1 MKRTLYLDIETI
13 PGPES
18 GKDAIT
24 VKPPAQMKKQETIDK
39 WFAEKGDDAKEEV
52 YRKQSFNGGYGQV
65 CAISFAV
72 DEGEAHGVTLGK
84 GRENERQ
91 LLISSLRHVD
101 AELEGHNNPYV
112 CGHFV
117 SGFDLRFL
125 MHRCVVLGVK
135 MPHWLQTTCNAA
147 AWSDNL
153 RDTMQLW
160 CGNRDNISLDE
171 LCTILGIEGK
181 GDVDGSM
188 VYQMWLDGKHEEIGR
203 YCDSDVEKVRAV
215 NCKFMEAGL

>member
-1 MKRTLYLDIETI
+1 MKKTLYIDIETI

-18 GKDAIT
+18 GKDS
-24 VKPPAQMKKQETIDK
+24 VKVKVPANYKDEAKIAAFVEAGK
-39 WFAEKGDDAKEEV
+39 DDA
-52 YRKQSFNGGYGQV
+52 YRKQSFNGGYGQI

-72 DEGEAHGVTLGK
+72 DDGETL
-84 GRENERQ
+84 ENY
-91 LLISSLRHVD
+91 ISDRDDEAKMLKMAFVSINM
-101 AELEGHNNPYV
+101 ELDGHNNPYV

-147 AWSDNL
+147 AWSDKI
-153 RDTMQLW
+153 RDTMTLW
-160 CGNRDNISLDE
+160 SGAKGKIGLDE

-181 GDVDGSM
+181 GDIDGSM
-188 VYQMWLDGKHEEIGR
+188 VYDMWLAGEHEKIGE
-203 YCDSDVEKVRAV
+203 YCNSDVEKVREV
-215 NCKFMEAGL
+215 NRKFLAAGL

>member
-1 MKRTLYLDIETI
+1 MKRTLYIDIETI

-18 GKDAIT
+18 GKDAIE
-24 VKPPAQMKKQETIDK
+24 VSPPANMKKQETIDK
-39 WFAEKGDDAKEEV
+39 WIADKSEAAKEEA
-52 YRKQSFNGGYGQV
+52 YRKQSFDGGYGQV
-65 CAISFAV
+65 CAVSWAV
-72 DEGEAHGVTLGK
+72 EDGNVGNLTLGAH
-84 GRENERQ
+84 RDNEGFM
-91 LLISSLRHVD
+91 LAGALNYIG
-101 AELEGHNNPYV
+101 EGLDGHSNPYV

-125 MHRCVVLGVK
+125 MRRCVVLGVK

-160 CGNRDNISLDE
+160 CGNRDTISLDE

-188 VYQMWLDGKHEEIGR
+188 VYDMWLAGEHESIGE
-203 YCDSDVEKVRAV
+203 YCNSDVEKVREV
-215 NCKFMEAGL
+215 NLKFLAAGL

>member
-1 MKRTLYLDIETI
+1 MKRTLYIDIETI

-18 GKDAIT
+18 GKDAIK
-24 VKPPAQMKKQETIDK
+24 VSPPANMKKQETIDK
-39 WFAEKGDDAKEEV
+39 WIAEKSEAAKEEA

-65 CAISFAV
+65 CAVSYAIDDGSVSGVYLTDNRAHEDWIISDVFGAI
-72 DEGEAHGVTLGK
+72 E
-84 GRENERQ
+84 
-91 LLISSLRHVD
+91 
-101 AELEGHNNPYV
+101 AELDGHNNPYV

-147 AWSDNL
+147 AWSDKI
-153 RDTMQLW
+153 RDTMTLW
-160 CGNRDNISLDE
+160 SGARGTIGLDE
-171 LCTILGIEGK
+171 LCKILGIEGK

-188 VYQMWLDGKHEEIGR
+188 VYDMWLAGEHEKIGE
-203 YCDSDVEKVRAV
+203 YCNSDVEKVREV
-215 NCKFMEAGL
+215 NRKFLAAGL

>member
-1 MKRTLYLDIETI
+1 MKKTLYIDIETI

-18 GKDAIT
+18 GKDS
-24 VKPPAQMKKQETIDK
+24 VKVKVPANYKDEAKI
-39 WFAEKGDDAKEEV
+39 AEFIKNGKEDA
-52 YRKQSFNGGYGQV
+52 YRKQSFDGGYGQV
-65 CAISFAV
+65 CAISFAIDDSEV
-72 DEGEAHGVTLGK
+72 WGGVIK
-84 GRENERQ
+84 ERSSEREDLKW
-91 LLISSLRHVD
+91 LLDSIDYKLN
-101 AELEGHNNPYV
+101 GHSNPYV

-147 AWSDNL
+147 AWSDKI
-153 RDTMQLW
+153 RDTMTLW
-160 CGNRDNISLDE
+160 SGARGSIGLDE

-188 VYQMWLDGKHEEIGR
+188 VYDMWLAGEHEKIGE
-203 YCDSDVEKVRAV
+203 YCNSDVSKVREV
-215 NCKFMEAGL
+215 NLKFLAAGL